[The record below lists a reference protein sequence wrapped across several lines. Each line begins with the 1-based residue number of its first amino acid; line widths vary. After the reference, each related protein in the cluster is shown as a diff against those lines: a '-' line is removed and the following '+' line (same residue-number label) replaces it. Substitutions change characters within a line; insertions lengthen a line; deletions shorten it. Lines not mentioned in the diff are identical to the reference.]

1 MRRFWPAFWR
11 ALQELSGEAAL
22 KRALDGEP
30 ACCPAGA
37 ADRSARAK
45 QVAREL
51 ERRFSGVNRCC

>member
-1 MRRFWPAFWR
+1 MRRLWLAFWR

-22 KRALDGEP
+22 KRALDDAP
-30 ACCPAGA
+30 ACCAGG
-37 ADRSARAK
+37 ADRAR